1 MNIVTTTYLNN
12 IVVVNKIIEAMTN
25 KLNQI

>member
-12 IVVVNKIIEAMTN
+12 IVVVNKIIQAMTN